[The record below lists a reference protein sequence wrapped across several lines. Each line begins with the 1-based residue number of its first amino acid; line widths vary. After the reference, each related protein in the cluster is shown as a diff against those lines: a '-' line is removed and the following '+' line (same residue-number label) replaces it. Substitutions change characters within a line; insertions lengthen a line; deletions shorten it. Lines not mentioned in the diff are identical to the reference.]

1 MERRML
7 KRNISYME
15 KEINEMKRKLELLD
29 EKYKEHQELEL
40 ASDKIL
46 EHD

>member
-1 MERRML
+1 MERKML

-15 KEINEMKRKLELLD
+15 KEIHEMKRELDLLD

-40 ASDKIL
+40 ASGKIL